1 MCHKDFSPKHS
12 SYVSVSLIKA
22 FLGNSLCGKWT
33 LLPTEEKQVEVTTAH
48 LNKGRAVEE
57 HSLVALIV
65 VFLRHLSPPVTVFLP
80 KFGVP
85 ESWFE

>member
-1 MCHKDFSPKHS
+1 M
-12 SYVSVSLIKA
+12 L
-22 FLGNSLCGKWT
+22 
-33 LLPTEEKQVEVTTAH
+33 TTAH
-48 LNKGRAVEE
+48 LDKGRAVEE

-65 VFLRHLSPPVTVFLP
+65 VFLGHLSPPVTVLLP